1 MHTYIHTI
9 TLHYIALHYIYITF
23 TLHLHYIYITFTL
36 HLHCITLH
44 LHYIYIT
51 LHLHDITLHLHYIY
65 FTFTLHL
72 HYIKLHL
79 HYITWHYITLNYIYI
94 TFTLHLHC
102 ITLHLHYI
110 CIYIYITLHYITLHY
125 IHIYIYIIRILLSW
139 LHLVRA
145 VGSGS
150 RLFGLW
156 RYAVG
161 IGAEVDCGEH
171 RDADPMALIM
181 GLQGMPLEWKIFDFH
196 ISCDEK
202 WGYHGICMGDTW
214 FHGIDTLRQVAGS
227 YGKSV
232 FLGQSSI
239 INGPMFH
246 SHVKLPDGSRWYSA
260 RRHWIMVAHDPF

>member
-1 MHTYIHTI
+1 MH
-9 TLHYIALHYIYITF
+9 LHLHYITF
-23 TLHLHYIYITFTL
+23 TLHIHVHY
-36 HLHCITLH
+36 ITLH
-44 LHYIYIT
+44 LHYIYI
-51 LHLHDITLHLHYIY
+51 
-65 FTFTLHL
+65 
-72 HYIKLHL
+72 
-79 HYITWHYITLNYIYI
+79 
-94 TFTLHLHC
+94 C
-102 ITLHLHYI
+102 ITLHYI
-110 CIYIYITLHYITLHY
+110 CITFTFTFTFALHYITLHYITLHTY
-125 IHIYIYIIRILLSW
+125 IYIYIIRILLSW

-214 FHGIDTLRQVAGS
+214 FHGIDTLRQVAES

-232 FLGQSSI
+232 FFRPI
-239 INGPMFH
+239 IHNKWA
-246 SHVKLPDGSRWYSA
+246 HVP
-260 RRHWIMVAHDPF
+260 

>member
-1 MHTYIHTI
+1 MHLN
-9 TLHYIALHYIYITF
+9 LHYIYMYITLHYIYIT
-23 TLHLHYIYITFTL
+23 YTFT
-36 HLHCITLH
+36 

-51 LHLHDITLHLHYIY
+51 LHLHYIYMYITLHLHYIY
-65 FTFTLHL
+65 
-72 HYIKLHL
+72 I
-79 HYITWHYITLNYIYI
+79 YIY
-94 TFTLHLHC
+94 

-110 CIYIYITLHYITLHY
+110 YIYICITLHYTTLHY
-125 IHIYIYIIRILLSW
+125 IYIYIYIIRILLSW

-214 FHGIDTLRQVAGS
+214 FHGIDTLRQVAES

-232 FLGQSSI
+232 FFRPI
-239 INGPMFH
+239 IHNKWA
-246 SHVKLPDGSRWYSA
+246 HVP
-260 RRHWIMVAHDPF
+260 

>member
-1 MHTYIHTI
+1 MT
-9 TLHYIALHYIYITF
+9 
-23 TLHLHYIYITFTL
+23 
-36 HLHCITLH
+36 
-44 LHYIYIT
+44 
-51 LHLHDITLHLHYIY
+51 
-65 FTFTLHL
+65 L

-79 HYITWHYITLNYIYI
+79 HYIYIALHYIYI
-94 TFTLHLHC
+94 TYAFTFTLHYIYITYTCTLHY
-102 ITLHLHYI
+102 ITYTFAFHYITFALHLHLHLHLHYI
-110 CIYIYITLHYITLHY
+110 TLHYTTLHYITLHTY
-125 IHIYIYIIRILLSW
+125 IYIYIIRILLSW

-214 FHGIDTLRQVAGS
+214 FHGIDTLRQVAES

-232 FLGQSSI
+232 FFRPI
-239 INGPMFH
+239 IHNKWA
-246 SHVKLPDGSRWYSA
+246 HVP
-260 RRHWIMVAHDPF
+260 

>member
-1 MHTYIHTI
+1 MY
-9 TLHYIALHYIYITF
+9 
-23 TLHLHYIYITFTL
+23 
-36 HLHCITLH
+36 ITLH
-44 LHYIYIT
+44 LHYIYI
-51 LHLHDITLHLHYIY
+51 
-65 FTFTLHL
+65 
-72 HYIKLHL
+72 
-79 HYITWHYITLNYIYI
+79 
-94 TFTLHLHC
+94 C
-102 ITLHLHYI
+102 ITLHYI
-110 CIYIYITLHYITLHY
+110 CITFTFTFTFALHYITLHYITLHTY
-125 IHIYIYIIRILLSW
+125 IYIYIIRILLSW

-161 IGAEVDCGEH
+161 ISAEVDCGEH

-214 FHGIDTLRQVAGS
+214 FHGIDTLRQVAES

-232 FLGQSSI
+232 FFRPI
-239 INGPMFH
+239 IHNKWA
-246 SHVKLPDGSRWYSA
+246 HVP
-260 RRHWIMVAHDPF
+260 